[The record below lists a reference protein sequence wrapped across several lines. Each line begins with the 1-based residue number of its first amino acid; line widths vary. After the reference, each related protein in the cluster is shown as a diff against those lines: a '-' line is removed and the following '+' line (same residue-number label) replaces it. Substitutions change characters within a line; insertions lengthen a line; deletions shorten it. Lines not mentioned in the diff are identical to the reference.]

1 MKRVKD
7 IRGKSFETLVGGITV
22 LTLILIGLVSILELG
37 PPQIMI
43 YTGATPFN
51 TGLLG
56 ISELYAETKFR
67 YPNTFVVVNWSR
79 SPPLPDSCRVV
90 VLISISPEIP
100 YSNGEAGLIGDLL
113 SKCSE
118 KGILVADES
127 GNSNVLLASLGS
139 SVRVVGNKILD
150 IASGL
155 PYPTAIFNTSWGY
168 GGELTLDIASSLS
181 KIDLEGHSALLS
193 GFIPAAYISN
203 QPGEAGA
210 NVYFDIPVA
219 YEDMFGNTTAF
230 VIGDGSIFLNQVMRS
245 SYRDKY
251 LSLYTE
257 ILDHLCKY
265 RADCYILF
273 DATRYIGG
281 DPVSII
287 MRGVNPVLLVT
298 PEFIAASIARII
310 HPATWLPPVVSWA
323 DTAIQRLVVISNL
336 ARVLVISTSV
346 LILSLVLLSKT
357 PARRTD
363 APMASEEDISI
374 ALEGRLTDLVR
385 KPSIGRREFQDIYR
399 AIDEIVYRWFGTR
412 LASKE
417 CPSKLSEGGV
427 DPKRAKSFCRYMSKM
442 GRRAAL
448 ETIYPPIV
456 RWEKAVE
463 KALKLYSEI
472 SASQDLHRL
481 KV

>member
-7 IRGKSFETLVGGITV
+7 IRGRSFETLVGGITV

-56 ISELYAETKFR
+56 TSELYAETKSR
-67 YPNTFVVVNWSR
+67 YPNTLVVVDWSR
-79 SPPLPDSCRVV
+79 PPPLPDRCQVV
-90 VLISISPEIP
+90 VLIVISPEIP
-100 YSNGEAGLIGDLL
+100 YGDREASLIGDLL

-127 GNSNVLLASLGS
+127 GNSNMLLTFLGS

-168 GGELTLDIASSLS
+168 RGELTLDIASSLS
-181 KIDLEGHSALLS
+181 KIELEGHSTLLS
-193 GFIPAAYISN
+193 GFIPAAYINWS
-203 QPGEAGA
+203 GEAEA
-210 NVYFDIPVA
+210 DVYFDVPIA
-219 YEDMFGNTTAF
+219 YEDVFGNITAF
-230 VIGDGSIFLNQVMRS
+230 IIGDGSIFLNQVMRS
-245 SYRDKY
+245 SYRDRY
-251 LSLYTE
+251 LSLYIE
-257 ILDHLCKY
+257 ILDHFCRY

-273 DATRYIGG
+273 DVTRYIGG

-287 MRGVNPVLLVT
+287 MRGVNPALLVT
-298 PEFIAASIARII
+298 PEFIASSIARII

-323 DTAIQRLVVISNL
+323 DTAIQRLVAISNL

-363 APMASEEDISI
+363 TPIASEEDISI

-385 KPSIGRREFQDIYR
+385 KSSIGRREFQDIYR
-399 AIDEIVYRWFGTR
+399 AIDEIVYRWLGTR

-417 CPSKLSEGGV
+417 CPSKLSKGGV
-427 DPKRAKSFCRYMSKM
+427 DPKIAKSFCRYMSKM
-442 GRRAAL
+442 GRRATL

-456 RWEKAVE
+456 RWEKAIE

-472 SASQDLHRL
+472 SASQDLNRL
-481 KV
+481 KI